1 MRRIMLLTI
10 VVGLL
15 LVQGVGAAEL
25 KADTDAQDVRA
36 TILKSAAGWS
46 TLNPDNNDPIYTSSD
61 RAVFFDVAPMQYVGW
76 AAYKEGF
83 RKGFAGFKDMKLALN
98 DDLAVH
104 RAGNL
109 AWATTT
115 WKLDGHLKD
124 GKDVHLE
131 GRTTLLLEK
140 QNGKWVIVHEHYSV
154 PAQM

>member
-1 MRRIMLLTI
+1 MY
-10 VVGLL
+10 
-15 LVQGVGAAEL
+15 QGN
-25 KADTDAQDVRA
+25 
-36 TILKSAAGWS
+36 S
-46 TLNPDNNDPIYTSSD
+46 T
-61 RAVFFDVAPMQYVGW
+61 